1 MREGLEKSVS
11 PALAAGPVTAR
22 FAAMSTRVRRLR
34 PGSARFEIRVRRC
47 WSERSERELLR
58 TRLADLELDLARA
71 PIARS
76 IERVRRELEARE
88 IALQPHVWLSTSWFS
103 PDGVPGI
110 AVPFYLAHARLTRME
125 EAHTGEAEGADA
137 ASAMK
142 LLRHEAGHALDS
154 AFRLHA
160 SKSWRDTFGAFS
172 ARYRADYAPRP
183 FRREFVLH
191 LDAWYAQSHAAE
203 DFAETFAV
211 WLDPR
216 SRWRERYAQWSC
228 IWKLEWV
235 DARMQ
240 ELAGRRPPVR
250 NRETPWALEECEW
263 TLAQYY
269 AHKRARRE
277 RERAPKLDRELRA
290 LFAPRSERTRSAAA
304 RRRIGALLAELER
317 RTRGADFEERYVLR
331 EIVRTLALRG
341 ERLGLAIDAGAP
353 KDRLRSLLSLG
364 PTILESWMLGRQ
376 RHLR

>member
-1 MREGLEKSVS
+1 MRRRWYEKSE
-11 PALAAGPVTAR
+11 P
-22 FAAMSTRVRRLR
+22 
-34 PGSARFEIRVRRC
+34 
-47 WSERSERELLR
+47 ELLR
-58 TRLADLELDLARA
+58 TRLADLGLELAHT
-71 PIARS
+71 PIARRV
-76 IERVRRELEARE
+76 ERLKRELAARE

-103 PDGVPGI
+103 PDGVPGL
-110 AVPFYLAHARLTRME
+110 AVPFYLAHPRLLRME
-125 EAHTGEAEGADA
+125 EQHTGEAEGADGV
-137 ASAMK
+137 SAMK

-216 SRWRERYAQWSC
+216 SNWRVTYAAWPC
-228 IWKLEWV
+228 IWKLEWI
-235 DARMQ
+235 DARMH
-240 ELAGRRPPVR
+240 ELAGRRAPVT
-250 NRETPWALEECEW
+250 NRETPWALDECEW

-290 LFAPRSERTRSAAA
+290 RFAPRSEAAPSTAA
-304 RRRIGALLAELER
+304 RRHVAELLRELD
-317 RTRGADFEERYVLR
+317 RTNRKLPFEERYVQR

-341 ERLGLAIDAGAP
+341 DRLGLAIDAGAP
-353 KDRLRSLLSLG
+353 KARLKSLLSLG
-364 PTILESWMLGRQ
+364 PTILESWKLGRQ